1 MLSDGARCTST
12 EPDAPACRQHPEPE
26 MGCCSARACKVL
38 PNTSRPSIV
47 LRGAQCACACMAAA
61 STWPPAAAWGLP
73 ACGQKMFPE
82 LDSMTITLP
91 HGMGMPIF
99 STEQLPHGPSEAMAQ
114 VSCCMRP
121 AGAPNALASTKRAQQ
136 QGRWISRPARRCL
149 LRLRAMQCA
158 DAGPRA
164 CPLRAALMCMCRHG
178 CSKHRASAA
187 AWGLPACGQRAVPEL
202 HSITITLPH
211 GMGMPIFSTE
221 QLPHG
226 ASEAMAQVLCCMCRA
241 GAPNA
246 LASTK

>member
-1 MLSDGARCTST
+1 MPQHRAGCT
-12 EPDAPACRQHPEPE
+12 CRQHPEPE

-38 PNTSRPSIV
+38 RNTSRPSIV
-47 LRGAQCACACMAAA
+47 LRGAQYACAAMAAA

-73 ACGQKMFPE
+73 ACGQRIFPE

-91 HGMGMPIF
+91 RGMGMPIF

-136 QGRWISRPARRCL
+136 QGRWISRPAHRCRF
-149 LRLRAMQCA
+149 RLRAMQCA

-178 CSKHRASAA
+178 CSEHRASAA
-187 AWGLPACGQRAVPEL
+187 AWGLPACGRKVFCGL
-202 HSITITLPH
+202 YR
-211 GMGMPIFSTE
+211 
-221 QLPHG
+221 
-226 ASEAMAQVLCCMCRA
+226 MAIVL
-241 GAPNA
+241 
-246 LASTK
+246 L